1 MSLPH
6 DDLYGRYPASN
17 QSTQDQAAQ
26 NAYQAAQN
34 NAYRGQLQ
42 KSAVAPEDR
51 IAAAF
56 LEDLGVVINPQA
68 LRIFIRTRWELLSDA
83 AHQIH
88 RGK

>member
-1 MSLPH
+1 MS
-6 DDLYGRYPASN
+6 N
-17 QSTQDQAAQ
+17 QDQAAK
-26 NAYQAAQN
+26 NVYQE
-34 NAYRGQLQ
+34 QLQ
-42 KSAVAPEDR
+42 KSDRAPEDR

-56 LEDLGVVINPQA
+56 REDLGVVINPQA